1 MRAWLAA
8 PSSPHRVAHRPP
20 GFSFA
25 RMKVRPSP
33 RHTRPLCP
41 HDRSNVCCLLCAQ
54 LNIANPSTGKQK
66 LIEIEDEKKLCAAPA
81 CPAAVLASVLAAR
94 TQCSRPVWREPLSPT
109 PSPPTGVRSTTSG
122 SRLRWMARTS
132 ARSSL
137 ATS

>member
-1 MRAWLAA
+1 MEGPQWNIGKARRWLLFPPPTA
-8 PSSPHRVAHRPP
+8 SLFRPP

-94 TQCSRPVWREPLSPT
+94 TQCSRPVCLH
-109 PSPPTGVRSTTSG
+109 
-122 SRLRWMARTS
+122 L
-132 ARSSL
+132 
-137 ATS
+137 